1 MNLDGYVVMEYYN
14 SIVDFIFF
22 WYLIENYINGF
33 FFLEFEGE
41 YEVWWDIFL
50 GLVFSLLLLFI
61 FIGNVMVLYVVCMER
76 WL

>member
-41 YEVWWDIFL
+41 YGVWWDIFL